1 MISHVREQ
9 RRGLFGIIFRSGLFV
24 ILFLVLFGSS
34 VYFFRVA
41 QKNDLLKKA
50 EEEITENNI
59 QTPLPPVEDVSANML
74 DLKTGAT
81 AGIAFRAS
89 VLNVFTHTI
98 KTQLPTI
105 DPSGS
110 FYEGWLV
117 RLVPYSFFS
126 TGEMI
131 TNKEGQYVLEWK
143 GDSETDYS
151 GYTKI
156 VVTLEARDGN
166 PDPSEHVL
174 EGVFGV
180 EE

>member
-1 MISHVREQ
+1 MISR
-9 RRGLFGIIFRSGLFV
+9 FGIIFRSGLFV

-50 EEEITENNI
+50 EEVAENTV
-59 QTPLPPVEDVSANML
+59 QSPLPPIEDASANML
-74 DLKTGAT
+74 DLKTGTT
-81 AGIAFRAS
+81 AGIASRAS

-98 KTQLPTI
+98 KTQLPAV
-105 DPSGS
+105 DSSGL

-117 RLVPYSFFS
+117 RLVPYGFFS
-126 TGEMI
+126 TGEMVA
-131 TNKEGQYVLEWK
+131 NKEGQYVLEWK
-143 GDSETDYS
+143 GDLETDYS